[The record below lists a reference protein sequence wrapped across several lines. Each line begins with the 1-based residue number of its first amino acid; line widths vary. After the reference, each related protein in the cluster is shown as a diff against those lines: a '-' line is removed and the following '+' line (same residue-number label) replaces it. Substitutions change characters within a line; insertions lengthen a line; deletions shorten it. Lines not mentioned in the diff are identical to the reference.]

1 MLAPLLTA
9 TPIVVISE
17 LMWMGDF
24 SSPRHEWIELYNTT
38 NPSKIKTG
46 SSDVNDPNRY
56 SGIGLFLISNNR
68 AKDCNLAVIP
78 DLVEASVTLTNT
90 QLQVKL
96 YDVAGRLIDTA
107 DDGIGKP
114 MAGDSAQKK
123 AMVRRLNDRS
133 PKMVSYH

>member
-1 MLAPLLTA
+1 MLTIP
-9 TPIVVISE
+9 
-17 LMWMGDF
+17 
-24 SSPRHEWIELYNTT
+24 
-38 NPSKIKTG
+38 TG
-46 SSDVNDPNRY
+46 IPALAY
-56 SGIGLFLISNNR
+56 FLISNNR

-78 DLVEASVTLTNT
+78 DLFEASVTLTNT

>member
-1 MLAPLLTA
+1 
-9 TPIVVISE
+9 
-17 LMWMGDF
+17 MGDF

-123 AMVRRLNDRS
+123 AMVRRRTTGHRRWSVTISLADRRTAK
-133 PKMVSYH
+133 PTNKDLQ